1 METQNGYKLIKAA
14 RMLDGKSNVVLDNP
28 VVITRGSEIYF
39 VGTEEEMPVPL
50 ESIIEE
56 FNYPDATILPGLVDT
71 HVHINWFGDGR
82 PGDEIEQ
89 YPTDLLLLQSA
100 QNIEKHLKSG
110 VTTIRDCG
118 SKHKTAFFI
127 KDAVR
132 LGIIP
137 GPRMVVCG
145 RPITITGGHTWYMGG
160 EANGKVGVTN
170 AVRQLVKEGAD
181 FIKIIATGGST
192 RTSVQFRQSFNQE
205 EIKVIVEE
213 SHKLGKLTAAH
224 CVGNDG
230 ILNALEAGIDTIIHC
245 RFFDTSGSPSFDQ
258 DIAKRI
264 ADTGT
269 WVDATVAQAWAR
281 QLQLESEESQG
292 RTLTIDEKHEI
303 NQIEEARAI
312 QKDHFQKMLNL
323 GVKMVSGSD
332 SAWMHY
338 PMGGFQYEIIG
349 HAERGM
355 ANIDAIISGTGA
367 AAECIGLGDT
377 VGTLEVGKKADILI
391 VDGDPISNI
400 WDLLNVNTVFLDGAK
415 V

>member
-127 KDAVR
+127 KDAVG

-230 ILNALEAGIDTIIHC
+230 ILNALEAGRH
-245 RFFDTSGSPSFDQ
+245 
-258 DIAKRI
+258 
-264 ADTGT
+264 
-269 WVDATVAQAWAR
+269 
-281 QLQLESEESQG
+281 
-292 RTLTIDEKHEI
+292 
-303 NQIEEARAI
+303 
-312 QKDHFQKMLNL
+312 
-323 GVKMVSGSD
+323 
-332 SAWMHY
+332 
-338 PMGGFQYEIIG
+338 IIG
-349 HAERGM
+349 KPIVLLVDVKAAEGGGNEIM
-355 ANIDAIISGTGA
+355 KAGTTVYLSKEISGKF
-367 AAECIGLGDT
+367 L
-377 VGTLEVGKKADILI
+377 KKLPD
-391 VDGDPISNI
+391 S
-400 WDLLNVNTVFLDGAK
+400 T
-415 V
+415 